1 MTHCLFMLR
10 PMSDYQDFAYAEAD
24 TLDQAQVQVIADIR
38 EDFVP
43 HVADEVIACLDGCDV
58 YEVPPKQYLTLEQYR
73 DSMDLLTA
81 NDFPLYMDATLAV
94 LKEFGNWAANRGLSY
109 EAVIGIAYVMRRG
122 VDLGLPLLVK
132 GLKNPA

>member
-1 MTHCLFMLR
+1 MTHYLFMLR
-10 PMSDYQDFAYAEAD
+10 PMSHYQDFAHEEAD
-24 TLDQAQVQVIADIR
+24 TLDQALAQTIAEIR
-38 EDFVP
+38 ADFVP
-43 HVADEVIACLDGCDV
+43 QVADEVIACLDGCDV

-94 LKEFGNWAANRGLSY
+94 MHDFCNWAANRGLTY

-132 GLKNPA
+132 GLVR